1 MISPRQRE
9 TVRIWNDLI
18 AQARSHGEAVER
30 GVAIEKFAAATLVRL
45 VSQAAKAPFPLQH
58 VSAQA
63 VSKAF
68 LTIAQAFVTAG
79 REEDRRLIGRF
90 MVAGS
95 RCLDAILT
103 AHAHAQAD
111 VWRRNFP
118 DEEL

>member
-1 MISPRQRE
+1 MTSARQRE
-9 TVRIWNDLI
+9 AARVWGELI
-18 AQARSHGEAVER
+18 EQARRHGEAVEA
-30 GVAIEKFAAATLVRL
+30 GAVIEKFVAASFVRT
-45 VSQAAKAPFPLQH
+45 VSQAGKCPFPLQH

-63 VSKAF
+63 AGKAF
-68 LTIAQAFVTAG
+68 LGIAQAFVTAA
-79 REEDRRLIGRF
+79 REEDRLAIGRF

-95 RCLDAILT
+95 RCVDAILT